1 MPRFDAIYARQS
13 VDKKDSVSIDA
24 QIDDCKRLCSANPR
38 IYYDRGFSGKNVD
51 RPDMQKLIKDI
62 QSGIIKKVVVY
73 KIDRISRNLSDFC
86 NLFDMMKKQN
96 CDFISSTQNFDT
108 TDPMGEA
115 MLKILFV
122 FAEME
127 RKNTQARIIDNYN
140 YRIKEGCW
148 ASGKAPYG
156 FRIEKTDRGV
166 KTLAPVPEEIEV
178 VKWMFKTYAKEPNVS
193 LWQIQSKLI
202 EQGFRGRQSKNGFSR
217 TTINNILSNP
227 IYAVADELL
236 YQYYQKKFIEFIN
249 KPEAW
254 NGQYSASIVGKNGR
268 SLRNENL
275 EGIRIYITNVPGT
288 IDSRTFIMVQNR
300 IEQNQRIASD
310 NSPNNNLKE
319 LSGLLKC
326 AECGSAITMQ
336 NRPTLTCTGRSK
348 KKICDVSFK
357 GIKLETV
364 RENVAIQVQE
374 YLNNLSELIKEKKR
388 QQQKTNSEIEEMQ
401 SRLKNLISLVGP
413 GEEVPDELRQEIRD
427 VTLQVREKILKQKM
441 DAVDDVIGLRLGIT
455 DQKIFG
461 GIFDEDG
468 RVIFEY
474 VNLSDE
480 RKQTI
485 LRAITN
491 KILVHSDGAVSIDWV
506 DF

>member
-13 VDKKDSVSIDA
+13 VDKKDSVSIEA

-38 IYYDRGFSGKNVD
+38 IYSDKGWSGKNVD

-62 QSGIIKKVVVY
+62 EAGIIKKVVVY

-86 NLFDMMKKQN
+86 NLFDMMKRQN

-148 ASGKAPYG
+148 ASGKAPFG
-156 FRIEKTDRGV
+156 FKIAKTDKGV
-166 KTLAPVPEEIEV
+166 KTLTPIPEEIEV
-178 VKWMFKTYAKEPNVS
+178 VKWMFKIYAEEPNIS
-193 LWQIQSKLI
+193 LGQIQSKLI
-202 EQGFRGRQSKNGFSR
+202 ARGFRGHQSKNGFSR
-217 TTINNILSNP
+217 TTIHHILINP

-236 YQYYQKKFIEFIN
+236 YQYYQKKFIEFVN
-249 KPEAW
+249 GPEAW
-254 NGQYSASIVGKNGR
+254 NGEFSASVVGKNGR

-275 EGIRIYITNVPGT
+275 EGIRVYITNVRGV
-288 IDSRTFIMVQNR
+288 IDSRTFITVQNR
-300 IEQNQRIASD
+300 IEQNQQIASD
-310 NSPNNNLKE
+310 NSPNHNLKE

-326 AECGSAITMQ
+326 ADCGSAIKMQ
-336 NRPTLTCTGRSK
+336 AYPTLTCTGRSQ

-357 GIKLETV
+357 GTKLETIQ
-364 RENVAIQVQE
+364 RNVAIQVQAHLDN
-374 YLNNLSELIKEKKR
+374 LNKTMYQKQKQREETLNEIARLQKRLRNLIELAGDSDEVSNELKHDVKELTMQIKEK
-388 QQQKTNSEIEEMQ
+388 QLQLNMDSADD
-401 SRLKNLISLVGP
+401 LISL
-413 GEEVPDELRQEIRD
+413 
-427 VTLQVREKILKQKM
+427 
-441 DAVDDVIGLRLGIT
+441 RLGVASQPT
-455 DQKIFG
+455 FAS
-461 GIFDEDG
+461 IFDENG

-474 VNLSDE
+474 VDLDDE
-480 RKQTI
+480 RKQMI
-485 LRAITN
+485 LRVLVN
-491 KILVHSDGAVSIDWV
+491 KILVHSDGTVTIDWKE
-506 DF
+506 